1 MVKKAMFIISHLTG
15 NVKMIHHNFTLSSE
29 KNEII
34 EKANIVGML
43 SMSKQH
49 AINCRKYNYRFS
61 KKKHSVWVQ
70 MIQMIYTAQI
80 PKKIGFYYFM
90 KKKYLAHFE
99 FGDCNTSQKVEILFT
114 TV

>member
-1 MVKKAMFIISHLTG
+1 
-15 NVKMIHHNFTLSSE
+15 
-29 KNEII
+29 
-34 EKANIVGML
+34 
-43 SMSKQH
+43 
-49 AINCRKYNYRFS
+49 
-61 KKKHSVWVQ
+61 
-70 MIQMIYTAQI
+70 MIYTAQM

>member
-29 KNEII
+29 KNENI

-70 MIQMIYTAQI
+70 KCMIYEAQI
-80 PKKIGFYYFM
+80 PKKIGCYYFM
-90 KKKYLAHFE
+90 KK
-99 FGDCNTSQKVEILFT
+99 NI
-114 TV
+114 